1 MAPILTANN
10 QLYLYRLLTQ
20 EFGAGTQAFMPRV
33 EEVLTADG
41 IDSAALGF
49 ADAAGL
55 LSTLDFVTL
64 TTFKGGRVYAT
75 VARREDFDDALAA
88 LQEADEPKP
97 AKKGGKPW
105 KRRKTALKPSK
116 PQPRP
121 AKAAK
126 KAEAKPTAEAG
137 TSRAEAEPET
147 DAPETGVEPSPQEPT
162 ATKAAPTPEPEPAVQ
177 AETTPEADA
186 EPADEYDYD
195 FEPEPDYTV
204 ARTLAEILAE
214 SRAQEAARAEREAAR
229 VAAEEA
235 RRAAE
240 AAAAPD
246 RPEVEPAPEPPHT
259 PRRDYLPRDF
269 WLEVRCPDELVAA
282 LSRALPIDADLHTAI
297 EEDWQVACST
307 GAIEGTRSQ
316 VAFPLRYLRED
327 GSPITISLTRRSHVR
342 SGKRWELTAVDG
354 DTTGESHLDADVEG
368 AEVVIEG
375 SWARISAVGL
385 PAYRRESPLRL
396 LSETFSFSSW
406 DDVCE
411 HLAGRAK
418 RERWGTQED
427 PHGILREYLCV
438 TFAAVMSQNKLA
450 ISADGT
456 IAAWDTSLV
465 TEEYQ
470 PLYACLSPNNGA
482 TPWVLAGF
490 TTPGDTELA
499 AHLAAAGLV
508 PEPAAYL
515 ESLNDVRLTPD
526 AEVPVAPSIERHAE
540 QIAQAVRRAKADWR
554 LAAPVWDPQDRK
566 TKLLL
571 PLGADHAVVIEHGDE
586 GWRAVTVLSLT
597 DAYTCARIVSS
608 IQPTWLAVATDALVA
623 PDTGR
628 A

>member
-1 MAPILTANN
+1 MGSTLTTNN
-10 QLYLYRLLTQ
+10 QLYLYRLLAQ
-20 EFGAGTQAFMPRV
+20 EFGVGTQAFVPRV
-33 EEVLTADG
+33 EEALAADG
-41 IDSAALGF
+41 VDPAGLGF
-49 ADAAGL
+49 VDAAGL
-55 LSTLDFVTL
+55 LSSLDFVTL
-64 TTFKGGRVYAT
+64 TSFKGGRVYAT
-75 VARREDFDDALAA
+75 FTRREDFDDALAS
-88 LQEADEPKP
+88 LQDADDP
-97 AKKGGKPW
+97 APTKKGGKPW
-105 KRRKTALKPSK
+105 KRKKTALKPVK
-116 PQPRP
+116 PQPRSV
-121 AKAAK
+121 KAPK
-126 KAEAKPTAEAG
+126 
-137 TSRAEAEPET
+137 
-147 DAPETGVEPSPQEPT
+147 
-162 ATKAAPTPEPEPAVQ
+162 KAAPEAEAP
-177 AETTPEADA
+177 AETGAVESEADA
-186 EPADEYDYD
+186 EPAPEPEPTTESEIKAEAEPTAEAGDDYDDD

-229 VAAEEA
+229 AAAEEA
-235 RRAAE
+235 KKAAE
-240 AAAAPD
+240 AAATPEQPEAEPV
-246 RPEVEPAPEPPHT
+246 PEVPRT

-269 WLEVRCPDELVAA
+269 WMEVRCPDELVAA
-282 LSRALPIDADLHTAI
+282 LSRALPIDADLHTSV
-297 EEDWQVACST
+297 EEDWQVARST
-307 GAIEGTRSQ
+307 GAMESTRSQ
-316 VAFPLRYLRED
+316 VTFPLRYLRED
-327 GSPITISLTRRSHVR
+327 GSPITVSLARRSHTR
-342 SGKRWELTAVDG
+342 SGKRWELTAIDG
-354 DTTGESHLDADVEG
+354 DTTGESHLDADAEG
-368 AEVVIEG
+368 AEVAVEG
-375 SWARISAVGL
+375 AWARISAIGL
-385 PAYRRESPLRL
+385 PAYRRASPLHL

-411 HLAGRAK
+411 CLAGRA
-418 RERWGTQED
+418 RPERWGTQED
-427 PHGILREYLCV
+427 PYAVLREYLCV

-482 TPWVLAGF
+482 TPWALAGF

-515 ESLNDVRLTPD
+515 ERLDDVRLAPD
-526 AEVPVAPSIERHAE
+526 AEVSVAPGIERHTE

>member
-438 TFAAVMSQNKLA
+438 TFAAIMSQGKLA

-456 IAAWDTSLV
+456 IAAWDTGLV

-482 TPWVLAGF
+482 SPWALAGF

-515 ESLNDVRLTPD
+515 ERLDDVRLAPD
-526 AEVPVAPSIERHAE
+526 AEVSVAPGIERHTE

-571 PLGADHAVVIEHGDE
+571 PLGTDHAVVIEHGDE
-586 GWRAVTVLSLT
+586 GWRAVAVLSLA

-608 IQPTWLAVATDALVA
+608 IQPTWLAVAADALIA

>member
-1 MAPILTANN
+1 MGSTLTTNN
-10 QLYLYRLLTQ
+10 QLYLYRLLAQ
-20 EFGAGTQAFMPRV
+20 EFGVGTQAFVPRV
-33 EEVLTADG
+33 EEALAADG
-41 IDSAALGF
+41 VDPAGLGF
-49 ADAAGL
+49 VDAAGL
-55 LSTLDFVTL
+55 LSSLDFVTL
-64 TTFKGGRVYAT
+64 TSFKGGRVYAT
-75 VARREDFDDALAA
+75 VTRREDFDDALAS
-88 LQEADEPKP
+88 LQDADDP
-97 AKKGGKPW
+97 APTKKGGKPW
-105 KRRKTALKPSK
+105 KRKKTALKPVK
-116 PQPRP
+116 PQPRSVKAP
-121 AKAAK
+121 KKAAPE
-126 KAEAKPTAEAG
+126 AEAPA
-137 TSRAEAEPET
+137 
-147 DAPETGVEPSPQEPT
+147 ETGAVESE
-162 ATKAAPTPEPEPAVQ
+162 ADAEPTPEPEPAVQ

-438 TFAAVMSQNKLA
+438 TFAAIMSQGKLA

-456 IAAWDTSLV
+456 IAAWDTGLV

-482 TPWVLAGF
+482 SPWALAGF

-515 ESLNDVRLTPD
+515 ERLDDVRLAPD
-526 AEVPVAPSIERHAE
+526 AEVSVAPGIERHTE

-571 PLGADHAVVIEHGDE
+571 PLGTDHAVVIEHGDE
-586 GWRAVTVLSLT
+586 GWRAVAVLSLA

-608 IQPTWLAVATDALVA
+608 IQPTWLAVAADALIA